1 MEHVELKNRK
11 LVHEGSILN
20 IYQDEIELP
29 NGKVEYWDYVEHR
42 KGAAAVVPVLPDG
55 KILMVSQYRPALGRM
70 TLEIP
75 AGSRDCVTEDTA
87 VCAARELEEETGYQS
102 GCMEK
107 LLTLRTTVAF
117 CNEMIDV
124 YLAKD
129 LVRGEQ
135 HLDEAESISLRVHSL
150 EELLAMILE
159 GKIQDGKTVSA
170 ILAYQVLLM
179 KNEPGKF

>member
-1 MEHVELKNRK
+1 
-11 LVHEGSILN
+11 
-20 IYQDEIELP
+20 
-29 NGKVEYWDYVEHR
+29 
-42 KGAAAVVPVLPDG
+42 
-55 KILMVSQYRPALGRM
+55 
-70 TLEIP
+70 
-75 AGSRDCVTEDTA
+75 
-87 VCAARELEEETGYQS
+87 
-102 GCMEK
+102 MEK

-159 GKIQDGKTVSA
+159 GKITGWKNGTA